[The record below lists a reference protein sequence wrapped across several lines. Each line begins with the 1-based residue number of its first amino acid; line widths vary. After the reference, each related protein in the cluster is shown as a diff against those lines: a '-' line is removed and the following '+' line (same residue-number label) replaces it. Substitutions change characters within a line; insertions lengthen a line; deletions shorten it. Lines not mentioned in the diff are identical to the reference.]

1 MWQFERIAPFGMV
14 ITPGKP
20 GVDLSTFSAGFV
32 EKLIGI
38 HRVLIFRGFPPLAGD
53 AFTRFCEH
61 FGEILEWEFG
71 AVNDLVVHDEARNYL
86 YTNHAVPF
94 HWDGAF
100 VERAPHYIFFHCDLA
115 PEAGSGGETLFC
127 DTTRVLDHA
136 SLEQR
141 KLWEQIVITYSTE
154 KVVHYGGTVTAPMI
168 VKHPLSDEPVLRY
181 AEPVVDLNPV
191 TLSIEGVDDRSAFI
205 DDMSR
210 RLRDKRCCYSHRWL
224 AGDLVMADNYTLLHG
239 REAFRPGAARHI
251 RRVNI
256 V

>member
-1 MWQFERIAPFGMV
+1 MWQFERRAPFGMV

-32 EKLIGI
+32 ERLIGL
-38 HRVLIFRGFPPLAGD
+38 HRVLIFRGFPALAGD

-71 AVNDLVVHDEARNYL
+71 AVNELVVHDAARNYL

-115 PEAGSGGETLFC
+115 PEPDSGGATLFC

-136 SLEQR
+136 SPEQR
-141 KLWEQIVITYSTE
+141 KLWERIVITYNTE
-154 KVVHYGGTVTAPMI
+154 KIVHYGGTVTAPMI
-168 VKHPLSDEPVLRY
+168 AKHPLGDGLVLRY

-191 TLSIEGVDDRSAFI
+191 TLSLEGVENRAAFI
-205 DDMSR
+205 DDMAG
-210 RLRDKRCCYSHRWL
+210 RLRDERCCYSHRWL
-224 AGDLVMADNYTLLHG
+224 AGDVVIADNYTLLHG
-239 REAFRPGAARHI
+239 REAFRPGAARRI